1 MTEFTIVDE
10 NPWKKSLIL
19 SLVILVIGILLA
31 VGGQGSLKIV
41 LMISGVL
48 MLLASI
54 LMLLGSVSTASPLG
68 IIICAIGII
77 LGIALIVAPNFFSDV
92 MMIVLAVVVIM
103 MGLGMLLGGTAM
115 GGGPMMIVGMVI
127 AVIMIAA
134 GVLALLNP
142 KETADVIMIIIGVML
157 IISGALG
164 VYRALEARR

>member
-10 NPWKKSLIL
+10 NPWKKSLVL

-77 LGIALIVAPNFFSDV
+77 FGIALIAAPNFFSDV

-115 GGGPMMIVGMVI
+115 GGGPMMIIGMVI

-164 VYRALEARR
+164 VYRALEARN

>member
-48 MLLASI
+48 ILLASI
-54 LMLLGSVSTASPLG
+54 LMLLGSVSTASPVG

-77 LGIALIVAPNFFSDV
+77 LGIALIAAPNFFSDI

-103 MGLGMLLGGTAM
+103 MGLGSLLGGTAT
-115 GGGPMMIVGMVI
+115 GSGPMMIVGMVI

-164 VYRALEARR
+164 VYRALEARN